1 MFCFIVHEVV
11 RYKWFF
17 VGVEDNTL
25 LQTAQ
30 SIILNNVN
38 RKVKNVCV
46 LFDNGAQ
53 KSFINK
59 KLRDSLGL
67 LPVQKKRK
75 MLKGFKSK
83 DEVFREIDIVHVE
96 LRDIHGENPNLTEP
110 IAVPNICFPIS
121 NQTIEL
127 TPATHSHLVT
137 LPLAENTGGNSDLE
151 VDVLIGGDY
160 YWSFFMEKTLV
171 ER

>member
-1 MFCFIVHEVV
+1 
-11 RYKWFF
+11 
-17 VGVEDNTL
+17 
-25 LQTAQ
+25 
-30 SIILNNVN
+30 
-38 RKVKNVCV
+38 
-46 LFDNGAQ
+46 
-53 KSFINK
+53 
-59 KLRDSLGL
+59 
-67 LPVQKKRK
+67 

-96 LRDIHGENPNLTEP
+96 LRDIHGKNPNLTES

-127 TPATHSHLVT
+127 TQATHSHLVT

-151 VDVLIGGDY
+151 VHVLIGGDY